1 MKNFFYCF
9 SIFLIISFQIL
20 AQDTIKVKLS
30 EFSPPYSDIDG
41 NLGLNKILLN
51 KIISPSKHKISIIV
65 SDSINLA
72 DLIGLSEKNT
82 IANSDYKF
90 SSTLFKSNYVIVSN
104 IDRKINQIDE
114 IIDNQIGVVENSFAE
129 NKLDGKLFFYSKYQN
144 CKNAFFG
151 LLNKN
156 IDYLIVEKSFAIYF
170 LQQEL
175 LKDKFFIVND
185 DLIPTE
191 IGFYVNTRNEK
202 IFNQINTSI
211 AKFKEKEEYENLI
224 DKYYSFPKDYSLL
237 WTIIIGLLIITGIIL
252 LIVILRKK
260 KIGEKLLEYYR
271 LNLKGLII
279 FRVSPTYNSD
289 GDNNDGSNFKD
300 TLNNLQLK
308 FNPLNFTYD
317 YSGNSVK
324 INIKTPKKIFLS
336 DKDFLNN
343 FTDSLNSALKEL
355 PQNKYMIDINI
366 SGEFSDLKSHNSFL
380 IVNKGNEVG
389 LHIDKSKKTILPNL

>member
-30 EFSPPYSDIDG
+30 ELSPPYSDMNG

-51 KIISPSKHKISIIV
+51 KIISPSKHKISIIESGSV
-65 SDSINLA
+65 NLP

-82 IANSDYKF
+82 IVSSDYKF
-90 SSTLFKSNYVIVSN
+90 SSTIFKSNYVIVSN
-104 IDRKINQIDE
+104 IDKNINQIDE
-114 IIDNQIGVVENSFAE
+114 IADNQIGVVENSLAE
-129 NKLDGKLFFYSKYQN
+129 KKIEGKIFFYNKYQN
-144 CKNAFFG
+144 CKTAFFD

-156 IDYLIVEKSFAIYF
+156 VEYLIIEKSFAIYF

-175 LKDKFFIVND
+175 LKDKIFIVND
-185 DLIPTE
+185 NLFPTE
-191 IGFYVNTRNEK
+191 IGFYVNTKNADFVK
-202 IFNQINTSI
+202 QVNTSI
-211 AKFKEKEEYENLI
+211 AKFKEKDDYENLI
-224 DKYYSFPKDYSLL
+224 DKYYSFPRDYSLL
-237 WTIIIGLLIITGIIL
+237 WIII
-252 LIVILRKK
+252 IVIIAIAAIIFMILFLRKK
-260 KIGEKLLEYYR
+260 KIGEKILEYYR

-279 FRVSPTYNSD
+279 FRVSPTYNSEE
-289 GDNNDGSNFKD
+289 DNNDGSKFKD

-308 FNPLNFTYD
+308 YHPLNFTYD

-324 INIKTPKKIFLS
+324 INIKTPKKVFLS
-336 DKDFLNN
+336 DKEFLNN
-343 FTDSLNSALKEL
+343 FTESLNSALKEL

-366 SGEFSDLKSHNSFL
+366 SGEFSDLKNHSSFL

-389 LHIDKSKKTILPNL
+389 LHIDKSKKTILPNI